1 MLNDEAIALLALTP
15 NRREVPLL
23 RHLEHDIDLAAA
35 ASNPARKSK
44 GKSSSTAGIERT
56 LNRPV
61 DDHLALLTTWPSC
74 TSMCLSFG
82 IRYSCRW
89 SSRSVTSWRA

>member
-74 TSMCLSFG
+74 TMNDFKGRHFEGEIVLWAV
-82 IRYSCRW
+82 RW
-89 SSRSVTSWRA
+89 